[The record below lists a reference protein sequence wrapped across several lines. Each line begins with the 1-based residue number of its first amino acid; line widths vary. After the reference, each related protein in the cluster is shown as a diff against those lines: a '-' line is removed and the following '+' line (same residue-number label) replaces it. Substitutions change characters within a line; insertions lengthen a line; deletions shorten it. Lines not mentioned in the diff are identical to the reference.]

1 MDKSIYRIINY
12 LVKKMNT
19 SNENPINL
27 VWTVMAKYGNGRS
40 EVIKVVRDYHDA
52 DLAVQDN
59 PDIFYKSGPIPIV

>member
-1 MDKSIYRIINY
+1 
-12 LVKKMNT
+12 MNT

>member
-1 MDKSIYRIINY
+1 
-12 LVKKMNT
+12 MNT
-19 SNENPINL
+19 SNEHPINL
-27 VWTVMAKYGNGRS
+27 VWTVMAKYGNGKS